1 MARTTSFTLGEELE
15 EFVREKVD
23 SGAFASAS
31 EVLREALRR
40 MADEERK
47 ERALLNALD
56 AGLASGRA
64 RPGGW
69 SRVDAKVRARVRAK
83 VGRAQA
89 KR

>member
-1 MARTTSFTLGEELE
+1 MARTTSFSLGDELD

-23 SGAFASAS
+23 SGAFSSAS

-47 ERALLNALD
+47 ERVLLAALD
-56 AGLASGRA
+56 TGLASRRA
-64 RPGGW
+64 KPGVW
-69 SRVDAKVRARVRAK
+69 DRVHAKVRR
-83 VGRAQA
+83 QT